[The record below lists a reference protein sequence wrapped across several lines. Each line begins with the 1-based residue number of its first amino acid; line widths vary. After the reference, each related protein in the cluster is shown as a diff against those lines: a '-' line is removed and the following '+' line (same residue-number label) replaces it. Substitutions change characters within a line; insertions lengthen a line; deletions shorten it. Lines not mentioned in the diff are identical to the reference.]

1 MERYDLAP
9 MAKMC
14 MAQAQETAKVR
25 STLNF
30 AEKEGYRTREYLV
43 NLLKEKDNILRPF
56 HSEAEYFQR
65 MEPSPKRTAGL
76 AKAFGQEIIVVLDR
90 QLKRIEGSSPASSE

>member
-1 MERYDLAP
+1 M
-9 MAKMC
+9 
-14 MAQAQETAKVR
+14 R

-43 NLLKEKDNILRPF
+43 NLLKEKDTILRPF

-65 MEPSPKRTAGL
+65 MEPSPKRMAGL

-90 QLKRIEGSSPASSE
+90 QFKRIEGSSPVSSG